1 MSRPKAS
8 VPPGIL
14 RPGRRTLPLSG
25 RRTHPLWSKPSNKQ
39 KSLTLT
45 PQAMQKGKD
54 APNASRRPKAHFV
67 EGVGWRKEQNH
78 SFTHRDSSNNYHEG
92 HRTYMLTLTVEED
105 APLFGQVSG
114 SLTSYE
120 ASAPLHFYGPDTQ
133 PSPLLGPHVRLT
145 ELGHAVLQIWQN
157 MKERYRDTITI
168 NDDEFVV
175 MPEHVH
181 AIVHVRLSS
190 EKHLSDFEKAFKG
203 TCNAA
208 YRLLLAKGKTTAVG
222 SAREWL
228 ATFHAA
234 SPDTQQEMILW
245 LEKAYQRALTYRAPS
260 PSLST
265 GSKESSNTPA
275 PASDIGAPPISL
287 HTQGQHN
294 KVGFLFRANYND
306 KHASSIEKAAEKR
319 FYIRNNPK
327 TRLMRMCNRSR
338 QTVIRQSIDTGISLP
353 ALHSYLQMEC
363 GAIATPERLAAL
375 DALLFVRY
383 SSTWSKN
390 TIHLDCYGEAALLSA
405 PLLLPVV
412 CHRRDS
418 WLFERQKALLLEKAR
433 KENAVLVSARIA
445 KGEQSIMNEAQSIGA
460 PTVRILLEGF
470 PEKYHPSAAINEL
483 CAKGCMLLVS
493 PWQWSY
499 RYSKDTIDSVL
510 CKTLNCIAQALCR
523 KKDSFWKEM

>member
-1 MSRPKAS
+1 
-8 VPPGIL
+8 
-14 RPGRRTLPLSG
+14 
-25 RRTHPLWSKPSNKQ
+25 
-39 KSLTLT
+39 
-45 PQAMQKGKD
+45 MQKGKD
-54 APNASRRPKAHFV
+54 APNTSRRPKAHFV

-260 PSLST
+260 PSQCLST
-265 GSKESSNTPA
+265 GSKESSTPPTPA
-275 PASDIGAPPISL
+275 GDIGAPPISL

-338 QTVIRQSIDTGISLP
+338 QTVIRQSIDTGISLL
-353 ALHSYLQMEC
+353 ALHGYLQREC
-363 GAIATPERLAAL
+363 GTLATPERLTAL

-418 WLFERQKALLLEKAR
+418 RLFERQKALLLGKAKQEK
-433 KENAVLVSARIA
+433 AVLVSARIA
-445 KGEQSIMNEAQSIGA
+445 KGEQSIMNEAMSLGA

-470 PEKYHPSAAINEL
+470 PEKYHPSAALNEH
-483 CAKGCMLLVS
+483 CAEGRMLLVS

-499 RYSKDTIDSVL
+499 RYSGNTIDPVL

-523 KKDSFWKEM
+523 KKDSFWKEK

>member
-1 MSRPKAS
+1 
-8 VPPGIL
+8 
-14 RPGRRTLPLSG
+14 
-25 RRTHPLWSKPSNKQ
+25 
-39 KSLTLT
+39 
-45 PQAMQKGKD
+45 MQKGKD
-54 APNASRRPKAHFV
+54 APNTSRRPKAHFV

-208 YRLLLAKGKTTAVG
+208 YRLLLAKGKTVAVG
-222 SAREWL
+222 MARDWL

-245 LEKAYQRALTYRAPS
+245 LDKAYQRALTYRATPS

-306 KHASSIEKAAEKR
+306 KHASSMEKAAEKR

-327 TRLMRMCNRSR
+327 TRLMRMYNRSR

-353 ALHSYLQMEC
+353 ALHGYLQREC
-363 GAIATPERLAAL
+363 GALATPERLAEI
-375 DALLFVRY
+375 DALLLVKF
-383 SSTWSKN
+383 SSTWSKK
-390 TIHLDCYGEAALLSA
+390 TIHLDCYGEAAILSA

-418 WLFERQKALLLEKAR
+418 QLFERQKALLLTKVQQEKA
-433 KENAVLVSARIA
+433 VLISARIA
-445 KGEQSIMNEAQSIGA
+445 KGEQNIMNEALSIGA

-499 RYSKDTIDSVL
+499 RYSKDTIDPVL

-523 KKDSFWKEM
+523 KKDSFWKEK

>member
-1 MSRPKAS
+1 
-8 VPPGIL
+8 
-14 RPGRRTLPLSG
+14 
-25 RRTHPLWSKPSNKQ
+25 
-39 KSLTLT
+39 
-45 PQAMQKGKD
+45 MQKGKD
-54 APNASRRPKAHFV
+54 APIASSRQKAHFV

-78 SFTHRDSSNNYHEG
+78 SFTHRDSNNNYHAG
-92 HRTYMLTLTVEED
+92 CRAYMLTLTVEED

-114 SLTSYE
+114 SLDSYD
-120 ASAPLHFYGPDTQ
+120 AAAPLHFYSPDEQ

-145 ELGHAVLQIWQN
+145 ELGHAVLQIWQK
-157 MKERYRDTITI
+157 MKERYSETITVH
-168 NDDEFVV
+168 DDECVV
-175 MPEHVH
+175 MPEHFH
-181 AIVHVRLSS
+181 AILYVRHSS

-203 TCNAA
+203 NCNAA
-208 YRLLLAKGKTTAVG
+208 YRLLLAKGKTIAVG
-222 SAREWL
+222 MARDWL

-245 LEKAYQRALTYRAPS
+245 LEKAYQRALTYRATPS

-265 GSKESSNTPA
+265 GLKESSNTPA

-338 QTVIRQSIDTGISLP
+338 QTVIRQSIDTGISIP
-353 ALHSYLQMEC
+353 ALHGYLQREC
-363 GAIATPERLAAL
+363 GAIATPERLADI
-375 DALLFVRY
+375 DALLLVKF
-383 SSTWSKN
+383 SSTWSKK
-390 TIHLDCYGEAALLSA
+390 TIHLDCYGEAAILSA

-418 WLFERQKALLLEKAR
+418 QLFERQKALLLTKVQQEKA
-433 KENAVLVSARIA
+433 VLISARIA

-483 CAKGCMLLVS
+483 CAKGCMLLVT
-493 PWQWSY
+493 PWHWSY
-499 RYSKDTIDSVL
+499 RYSGNTIDPVL